1 MNPVLPI
8 LSLRAFR
15 AFRAFRAISHAL
27 LWLLAVL
34 LASCAPSSTTTVTA
48 PDGTVT
54 RTETRGGVDPDS
66 FALGAGILREFT
78 PRAPAAQVRREK

>member
-15 AFRAFRAISHAL
+15 AVSHAL
-27 LWLLAVL
+27 LWLLAGLVAVL
-34 LASCAPSSTTTVTA
+34 IASCAPSSTTTVTA
-48 PDGTVT
+48 PDGTIT

-78 PRAPAAQVRREK
+78 PRAPAAEVRREK